1 MEVARK
7 LLVWMHA
14 PEYPLWSM
22 PAEDRE
28 RVAAALPGEWEAV
41 FLEEPGYFAGDGARR
56 IPGRLLQEIRDA
68 EVYAGFGLPRPA
80 FLEARE
86 LRWVHS
92 GAAGVGGALYGE
104 MRDSDVLLTNSA
116 GLHSEPLG
124 DHALAMILHFARG
137 LDVAEAGRARREWR
151 HTAMAGAG
159 SPLVEVEGRSVGVI
173 GYGGIGSAVGRR
185 AAALGMRVLAVSRS
199 GGPAPDEVES
209 LRDEGGLDDVL
220 SASHYVA
227 VCVPETDGTRN
238 LLGEERLALLR
249 EDAVLIN
256 LSRGGIV
263 EEAALA
269 RMLASGRL
277 RGAGLDV
284 FEEEPLPPDSPLW
297 DLENVVITPHAGA
310 VSPRFWERE
319 TPLLIEN
326 LRRYL
331 DGRPLVNVVDKE
343 LGY

>member
-1 MEVARK
+1 VARK
-7 LLVWMHA
+7 LVVWMHA

-22 PAEDRE
+22 PPEDRE
-28 RVAAALPGEWEAV
+28 RVAAALPKDWRAV
-41 FLEEPGYFAGDGARR
+41 FLEEAGYFAGDGARR
-56 IPGRLLQEIRDA
+56 IPDRLLEEIRDA
-68 EVYAGFGLPRPA
+68 EVYAGFGLPRRA

-104 MRDSDVLLTNSA
+104 MRESDVVLTNSA
-116 GLHSEPLG
+116 GLHAEPLG

-137 LDVAEAGRARREWR
+137 LDVAEGGRARREWR
-151 HTAMAGAG
+151 HGAMTGAG
-159 SPLVEVEGRSVGVI
+159 SPLVEVAGRTVAVI

-209 LRDEGGLDDVL
+209 LRDGGGLDDVL
-220 SASHYVA
+220 RASHYVA
-227 VCVPETDGTRN
+227 VCVPETDETRG
-238 LLGEERLALLR
+238 LLGEERLSLLR

-256 LSRGGIV
+256 VSRGGIV

-343 LGY
+343 MGY